1 MAAVLYLDHAATTP
15 LRPEVEQAIQAA
27 GREGFANPSSQ
38 HAAGR
43 RARQILED
51 ARERILGTLG
61 CRSAGPDKH
70 RLVFTSG
77 ASEANRMAV
86 LGAGRPPAGGVGV
99 SARDHTS
106 LRAAADTLAMRA
118 GWRLTEL
125 PLENDGTLAAATIA
139 AWLDHTPDDPIRLL
153 CTTLVCGQTGT
164 IQTELP
170 ASQVTPGTTGC
181 LVHADATQAVAFTAV
196 DVPQLGVATLTLAPH
211 KFGGPRGIG
220 ALVVRGDLEL
230 EPLHPGPQE
239 TGMRG
244 GTEPVAL
251 AAGFATA
258 LELAVTERA
267 DTARRLAGL
276 REHFEARVLALT
288 DRRGIDCA
296 VIGVLSARSPHLSTI
311 AFQGRDRQAIAM
323 AADLAGLCLATG
335 TACAS
340 GSSEPAPALAA
351 MGLPETI
358 ARGAIRFSFGRET
371 TKDNIDRAVEILD
384 GVLSQSPVG

>member
-1 MAAVLYLDHAATTP
+1 LIYLDHAATTP
-15 LRPEVEQAIQAA
+15 LRPEVEEAMQAA

-61 CRSAGPDKH
+61 CRSTGPDRH
-70 RLVFTSG
+70 RLFFTSG

-86 LGAGRPPAGGVGV
+86 LGAGRPTAGAVGV

-106 LRAAADTLAMRA
+106 LRAAAGTLAMRA

-125 PLENDGTLAAATIA
+125 PLDNHGTLAPATIA
-139 AWLDHTPDDPIRLL
+139 SWLDHTHDYPLRLL
-153 CTTLVCGQTGT
+153 CSTLVCGQTGT
-164 IQTELP
+164 IQTDLP
-170 ASQVTPGTTGC
+170 RSQFSPGAAGATNC
-181 LVHADATQAVAFTAV
+181 LVHADATQAAAFTDL
-196 DVPQLGVATLTLAPH
+196 DVSQLGVTTVTLAPH

-220 ALVVRGDLEL
+220 ALVVRGDVDL

-258 LELAVTERA
+258 LEMAATERA
-267 DTARRLAGL
+267 DTARRLARL
-276 REHFEARVLALT
+276 RERFEARVLALT
-288 DRRGIDCA
+288 GRRGIGCA

-311 AFQGRDRQAIAM
+311 AFEGRDRQAIAM

-351 MGLPETI
+351 MGLPKNITH
-358 ARGAIRFSFGRET
+358 GAVRFSFGRAT
-371 TKDNIDRAVEILD
+371 TEDSVDRAIEILD
-384 GVLSQSPVG
+384 RVLS